1 MKVIPKLN
9 LNQNPQNCEEG
20 SLIFAKNM
28 KLDSDGS
35 LTSDFGSEDLN
46 NCTTDDVNFVGH
58 IVGLDNKIYL
68 FSHIYDDTN
77 NKNYDYIYEY
87 DEKTKKATKL
97 TTGWTYSGGVIDG
110 CVSTNISGEKILSI
124 AEYDT
129 TGTKNIPLKHINLSF
144 CKYTDDES
152 LYTQAPHVPI
162 CNLTLNNTYAKTIP
176 NGTYIF
182 FIRYKIRKDCYT
194 NWYLCSN
201 PIFGGTS
208 TKITT
213 LQGGVSYINYHTDA
227 AKSFIFNV
235 SFINE
240 SAKTLYNSFQLGFI
254 LTHDN
259 ATNAR
264 SWKEFDMNTSLIYF
278 DYEDIKEIN
287 IDDLLSTTY
296 NIYNVGNITNFK
308 NKLYISNYKE
318 SEINVDTSDIDS
330 CLHINYSHS
339 DPTGINNVNYYNLT
353 YNDNPLIYSNTRG
366 FYDRINY
373 VGTTYIIRRIIDKT
387 DFEFKCSKFYK
398 EDVIEKN
405 KIASFDIKWDFNFNP
420 DLCTVY
426 NIFNDSYP
434 NGAIFGITEERLFNE
449 GKIGIKEHYK
459 GNGAWLYDRDTS
471 KPHQWDSLGFTF
483 IYGSTEEKDSSTLTS
498 ARNGVFLFN
507 KNTKKYGIE
516 GETEYNYWASR
527 DKGFSNEARAFIK
540 KNIKDEIEKK
550 SRLIYCYLELSS
562 GTEIYNIDYSSY
574 MNKDNYI
581 GSTNDKD
588 YGIENIKS
596 SIITSE
602 IETKITDTIFSYMT
616 NRLEG
621 IDENGSILLLL
632 NNSYVR
638 VSSATAI
645 FKAIDFKVEE
655 EDILD
660 DDGHFNKRFY
670 INAKITTYK
679 SVCNFNLKESVIKK
693 DDTTISA
700 LSQKPTLMPFST
712 YKIYAHYVD
721 ENHIIT
727 NGSFITTIE
736 IDNAKSNVDT
746 IDLTYSIDSLTNTNA
761 NKYKAFFLS
770 IENVGNQVME
780 CFDYKKKGTTNIVN
794 CLEIDCLL
802 YNINNNITIID
813 ENQNIITNKAEY
825 YSSGSSYPVLAFGN
839 CGFITWNDNI
849 NHNNKKLY
857 AIISRNNSFSK
868 NPILTK
874 ATPYLPLKQTNSS
887 IINNGF
893 YNSYF
898 CLVKKPSFDL
908 SSSCY
913 VSGNDVYK
921 VERNITLSLSDFTGY
936 IQLQNSTT
944 YFIRSN
950 FNLNYLSLTEDINDQ
965 IFSVGSSSSGIKQV
979 AKVINSAV
987 LSFIYELKSM
997 YKDFRNKTFKS
1008 YNNDITKV
1016 NFDNTIRVS
1025 NVLSDE
1031 TFNNSIFKFNA
1042 TDYYNIPTD
1051 RGIIVK
1057 LFSIGN
1063 NIFVHTK
1070 GSLYKFNA
1078 NQTIV
1083 ANEADISLAESE
1095 PFEHGITQ
1103 ICDSQYGYA
1112 GIDNKHSGC
1121 ITFDSYVFY
1130 DKQNNHIFAYS
1141 GSSQLSIIDY
1151 SIYKILDFYK
1161 MLDCRMIH
1169 DEKNNRILINFV
1181 VETDKEITFS
1191 FNYKQKAFI
1200 SLHDIT
1206 LYKAFNSKN
1215 ICYSYRDGFNAILR
1229 SWTMPSSNIYGNATL
1244 DSYLT
1249 DALDEGTYK
1258 DCKFSISVILFPS
1271 DDNQRSCVDS
1281 VQYVADIVKQNIDKN
1296 TSKTKHVL
1304 NIARNTKTN
1313 PVKEFFITTDECQS
1327 TSVIT
1332 NTNDNARPNSLL
1344 DYKGFKYDLGFW
1356 TSNYFRNKLDIN
1368 NVYKYP
1374 NQPGIEYN
1382 SDGSISIQR
1391 IPNTDNYS
1399 LVFGK
1404 YFILTFGFINDK
1416 PIKFEN
1422 VLINNSIY

>member
-20 SLIFAKNM
+20 SLVFAKNM
-28 KLDSDGS
+28 KLDSDDS
-35 LTSDFGSEDLN
+35 LTTDFGAEDLSD
-46 NCTTDDVNFVGH
+46 CTSDEINIIGH
-58 IVGLDNKIYL
+58 IIGLDNKIYL
-68 FSHIYDDTN
+68 FSHVDNFGDITDA
-77 NKNYDYIYEY
+77 IYEY
-87 DEKTKKATKL
+87 DESTKKATKINC
-97 TTGWTYSGGVIDG
+97 GWKYSGGVIDG

-124 AEYDT
+124 AEYNS
-129 TGTKNIPLKHINLSF
+129 TGNKNIPLKHINLSF
-144 CKYTDDES
+144 CKETDDES
-152 LYTQAPHVPI
+152 LYTQAPCVPI

-176 NGTYIF
+176 NGTYVF

-194 NWYLCSN
+194 NWYLCSS

-213 LQGGVSYINYHTDA
+213 LQGGVSYINTHADA
-227 AKSFIFNV
+227 AKSFIFNI
-235 SFINE
+235 SFIND
-240 SAKTLYNSFQLGFI
+240 SAKALYNSFQLGFI

-259 ATNAR
+259 ASNAR
-264 SWKEFDMNTSLIYF
+264 IWKEFDMNTSLIYF
-278 DYEDIKEIN
+278 DYEDIKETN
-287 IDDLLSTTY
+287 IDDLLATTY
-296 NIYNVGNITNFK
+296 NIYNVRNITNFK

-318 SEINVDTSDIDS
+318 SEINVDTSDINS
-330 CLHINYSHS
+330 CLQINYNHS

-353 YNDNPLIYSNTRG
+353 YNDNQLIYSNTRG

-373 VGTTYIIRRIIDKT
+373 VGTTYIIRRIINKT

-398 EDVIEKN
+398 DDVVEKN
-405 KIASFDIKWDFNFNP
+405 KIASFDIKWDFEFNP

-449 GKIGIKEHYK
+449 GKIGIKEYYK
-459 GNGAWLYDRDTS
+459 GNGVWLYDSDTS
-471 KPHQWDSLGFTF
+471 KPHQWESLGFTF
-483 IYGSTEEKDSSTLTS
+483 IYGSAEEKDSSTLTS

-507 KNTKKYGIE
+507 KNTKHYGVE
-516 GETEYNYWASR
+516 GETTNNYWPTR

-562 GTEIYNIDYSSY
+562 GTETYNVGYSSD
-574 MNKDNYI
+574 MNKDTYI
-581 GSTNDKD
+581 GGTNDKD

-596 SIITSE
+596 SILTSE
-602 IETKITDTIFSYMT
+602 IETKITENIFSYMT

-645 FKAIDFKVEE
+645 FKAINFTVED

-693 DDTTISA
+693 DDTAIERLA
-700 LSQKPTLMPFST
+700 QKPTLMPFST

-736 IDNAKSNVDT
+736 TDNAKSNVDT
-746 IDLTYSIDSLTNTNA
+746 IDLTYSIDSLANTTA

-780 CFDYKKKGTTNIVN
+780 CFDYKKKGTTNVVN

-813 ENQNIITNKAEY
+813 ENKNIITNTAKY

-839 CGFITWNDNI
+839 CGFITWDDKT

-857 AIISRNNSFSK
+857 AIITRNTSFNK
-868 NPILTK
+868 NPILIK

-887 IINNGF
+887 TINNGF

-898 CLVKKPSFDL
+898 CIVKKPSFDL

-921 VERNITLSLSDFTGY
+921 VERNITLSLSDFNGY

-1008 YNNDITKV
+1008 YNNDVTKV

-1031 TFNNSIFKFNA
+1031 TFNNSVFKFTS

-1083 ANEADISLAESE
+1083 ANESDISLAESE

-1112 GIDNKHSGC
+1112 GLDNKDSGC

-1141 GSSQLSIIDY
+1141 GASQLAVIDT
-1151 SIYKILDFYK
+1151 SIYKILQFYK
-1161 MLDCRMIH
+1161 IYNCRMIH

-1181 VETDKEITFS
+1181 VGIPAKEITLS
-1191 FNYKQKAFI
+1191 FNYKQKAFV
-1200 SLHDIT
+1200 SLHD
-1206 LYKAFNSKN
+1206 LSLEKAFNSRN
-1215 ICYSYRDGFNAILR
+1215 ICYSYRSNTFSSLFNSKNIA
-1229 SWTMPSSNIYGNATL
+1229 SSIYGNATL

-1249 DALDEGTYK
+1249 DAPDEGTYK
-1258 DCKFSISVILFPS
+1258 DCKFSISVILFPT
-1271 DDNQRSCVDS
+1271 DNNQRSCVDS
-1281 VQYVADIVKQNIDKN
+1281 VQYVADIVKENIK
-1296 TSKTKHVL
+1296 TSTTSERTIM
-1304 NIARNTKTN
+1304 NIARNTRAN
-1313 PVKEFFITTDECQS
+1313 PVQEFFITTDECQS

-1332 NTNDNARPNSLL
+1332 TTNDNTRPNNLL
-1344 DYKGFKYDLGFW
+1344 DYKGFKYNLGFW
-1356 TSNYFRNKLDIN
+1356 TANYFRNKLNSD

-1374 NQPGIEYN
+1374 DEANL
-1382 SDGSISIQR
+1382 
-1391 IPNTDNYS
+1391 DNNS
-1399 LVFGK
+1399 LVYGK
-1404 YFILTFGFINDK
+1404 YFILTFGFIGLV